1 MFIIKELKTKTSYS
15 IDLITLTIFAYFL
28 NIKFSYAY
36 INPGIL
42 GMFLQFFVAI
52 IAFVWLFFSRIKVLF
67 KTVFRKK
74 KHIKKDTKD

>member
-1 MFIIKELKTKTSYS
+1 MSKINELKTKTSYS
-15 IDLITLTIFAYFL
+15 IDLIILTTFAYFL

-52 IAFVWLFFSRIKVLF
+52 IAFVWLFFSRIKVMV
-67 KTVFRKK
+67 KKVFRKI
-74 KHIKKDTKD
+74 KHSKKDTRD